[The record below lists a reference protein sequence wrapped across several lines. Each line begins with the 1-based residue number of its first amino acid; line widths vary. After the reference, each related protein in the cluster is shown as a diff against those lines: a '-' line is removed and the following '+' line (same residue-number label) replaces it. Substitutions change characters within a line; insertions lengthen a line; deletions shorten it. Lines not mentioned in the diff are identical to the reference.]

1 MTNLTTLTVAPPGH
15 ILTLHTFVPLPSSSS
30 VPTLASHGAIPSHM
44 VLNPEPHLRP
54 LSIHR
59 EFNLASEHHPGSY
72 PPQAGHTSSSSARTP
87 ASETL
92 HHTTPPDLEGESSR
106 PKTKSTLT
114 EDSRPRKK
122 QRSTGT
128 TTSSTKPPPPLP
140 VIHDIPPGGF
150 NSDESEDANDREH
163 SRSNSAHTTVVPVTN
178 PVTPV
183 NNHHNLQVQHQ
194 LLLLLLPSLA
204 PKPSQSKLHPLI
216 LIVALLTPVF
226 DPGQMLKITNY
237 AL

>member
-1 MTNLTTLTVAPPGH
+1 MNHQLIGMTNLTTLTVAPPGH

-59 EFNLASEHHPGSY
+59 EVNLASEHHPGSY

-122 QRSTGT
+122 QRSTAT

-140 VIHDIPPGGF
+140 VIRDIPPGGF

-183 NNHHNLQVQHQ
+183 NNPPQPPSPAPTPTPIAAKSSHHNQNSIH
-194 LLLLLLPSLA
+194 
-204 PKPSQSKLHPLI
+204 
-216 LIVALLTPVF
+216 
-226 DPGQMLKITNY
+226 
-237 AL
+237 